1 MYKRQILARARDDSH
16 LQWKPATGQELTRP
30 TTMTASVVVDKY
42 NVTYLNGREIPVGT
56 LAEELKV
63 LLGEN
68 PAGRRTVMM
77 KVHHEVTAVYF
88 EPVIEAVSE
97 AGGELHHIL
106 EEEKNQR

>member
-1 MYKRQILARARDDSH
+1 MNPRNSPAVAELFRFRFRTSRA
-16 LQWKPATGQELTRP
+16 
-30 TTMTASVVVDKY
+30 
-42 NVTYLNGREIPVGT
+42 T
-56 LAEELKV
+56 LAMGATPPDSV
-63 LLGEN
+63 P

-77 KVHHEVTAVYF
+77 KVHHEATAVYF